1 MADMSKETL
10 SDAQLAPAGLP
21 VLGMDQVAT
30 VTGTISVGAAWDAST
45 KGRGGIFGMGSKKL
59 GADLDA
65 AAVLFQDG
73 DPVTLCVGW
82 DDNYKNP
89 LHGQPGD
96 GSVEHTGD
104 AITGSEA
111 EHGDDEA
118 VVLHLDKIPA
128 EFHRIVV
135 QVAAFKKKNK
145 AMKDVGFQ
153 GASNVLFTVYDGD
166 SRQNQPGAAEVAP
179 KQFCI
184 RPSLVGKENCVIV
197 CVLDRVIDPQGRP
210 TTSWELRKRKARVS
224 VEHGNVEKF
233 ILAAVAAGNAA
244 QNA

>member
-1 MADMSKETL
+1 MADMQKDAPPTL
-10 SDAQLAPAGLP
+10 SDADLAPAGLP
-21 VLGMDQVAT
+21 VLDMSQVAT

-45 KGRGGIFGMGSKKL
+45 KGRGGIFGRASKKA

-65 AAVLFQDG
+65 AAVLFQD
-73 DPVTLCVGW
+73 DEPVTLCVGW
-82 DDNYKNP
+82 DENYQNP

-96 GSVEHTGD
+96 GSIRHTGD
-104 AITGSEA
+104 AITGQEA
-111 EHGDDEA
+111 QEGDDEA
-118 VVLHLDKIPA
+118 VVIKLDQIPA
-128 EFHRIVV
+128 EFHRVVV

-166 SRQNQPGAAEVAP
+166 PTAGN

-184 RPSLVGKENCVIV
+184 RPSLVGRENCVIV
-197 CVLDRVIDPQGRP
+197 CVLDRVKDGQGRP
-210 TTSWELRKRKARVS
+210 TTTWELRKRKARVN
-224 VEHGNVEKF
+224 VEHGNVEAF
-233 ILAAVAAGNAA
+233 INAAVAAGNAA